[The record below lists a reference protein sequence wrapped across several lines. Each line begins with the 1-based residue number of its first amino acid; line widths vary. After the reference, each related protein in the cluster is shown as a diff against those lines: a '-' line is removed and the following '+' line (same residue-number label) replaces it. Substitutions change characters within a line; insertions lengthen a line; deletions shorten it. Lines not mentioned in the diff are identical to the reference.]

1 MTTIPGY
8 LEDGPDDDTSSCPD
22 KFCPACRRSL
32 WHESFDSNPYAND
45 GYYTYCKDCRAA
57 KKREKQDPTP
67 ELDQVEPIAPV
78 PMVPRGTV
86 PAGLLKGIQVP
97 EDVECPME
105 GVWAWTNAKGW
116 RVVAVHFTADP
127 DKRPG
132 TESGDAW
139 IEKKK
144 KDSSERDWKR
154 EYDLD
159 HTIAEGDPFYA
170 TFNRSLHQVRCVYD
184 PLRPLLR
191 FWDFGRGHPAIVFAQ
206 LDVRAKVRI
215 LWSHIYTNLNIYQ
228 FAPLVLAET
237 NARFPDAKCH
247 DYGDP
252 AGAQESDKGATTSI
266 LLDTF
271 KIKLVYRFS
280 FIEEGTKMIDQKLMM
295 QADGTPGLL
304 IDPCNKD
311 LLNGFESGYVLDTG
325 AGGKDNEGR
334 LKNSPKKD
342 GWYEHCISGQTT
354 VRTLTG
360 WRPIKDLVGEEFV
373 TYAYDG
379 RRIVPALARDVRR
392 TRTRAEVWK
401 LTLDDGQTLIA
412 TPDHLIMRRDGSFQQ
427 LEALVPGDSLM
438 PFYEKVTKKG
448 YVTIELNDGSSA
460 FEHRYIYGWFN
471 GPLLKKHHVH
481 HKDENRQNNLPSNL
495 EQQLAEDHMQGVYEK
510 VRKDPSRHASR
521 STNPWT
527 PESRA
532 KVSLWAKAFWKE
544 KREPAL
550 CPQCGKGFMKAIGR
564 KHIYCSLDCGRH
576 ACEERRP
583 RTARKNHKVVS
594 VEFYG
599 HEDVY
604 NLEVDTHHNF
614 VANGIVVHNCMDAL
628 RYGIVNIFTMMP
640 DSGSEKDKAWEKI
653 GLWRTNEQHAERKSG
668 QDPMEEF
675 NL

>member
-1 MTTIPGY
+1 MPTIPGY
-8 LEDGPDDDTSSCPD
+8 LEEASGEDEPAQPD
-22 KFCPACRRSL
+22 KLCPACKRYL
-32 WHESFDSNPYAND
+32 FFEEFDTNEYSQD
-45 GYYTYCKDCRAA
+45 GYYSYCKTCRAA
-57 KKREKQDPTP
+57 KKKEKRDPAP
-67 ELDQVEPIAPV
+67 ELDTVDPV
-78 PMVPRGTV
+78 AAVSTVPRGTV
-86 PAGLLKGIQVP
+86 PAGILKGIQVP
-97 EDVECPME
+97 ENVECPME

-170 TFNRSLHQVRCVYD
+170 TFNRSMHQVRCAYD
-184 PLRPLLR
+184 PTRSLLR

-206 LDVRAKVRI
+206 LDERVKVRV

-237 NARFPDAKCH
+237 NARFPEAKCL

-252 AGAQESDKGATTSI
+252 AGAQESDKGATTTI

-334 LKNSPKKD
+334 LNNAPKKD
-342 GWYEHCISGQTT
+342 GWYEH
-354 VRTLTG
+354 V
-360 WRPIKDLVGEEFV
+360 
-373 TYAYDG
+373 
-379 RRIVPALARDVRR
+379 
-392 TRTRAEVWK
+392 
-401 LTLDDGQTLIA
+401 
-412 TPDHLIMRRDGSFQQ
+412 
-427 LEALVPGDSLM
+427 
-438 PFYEKVTKKG
+438 
-448 YVTIELNDGSSA
+448 
-460 FEHRYIYGWFN
+460 
-471 GPLLKKHHVH
+471 
-481 HKDENRQNNLPSNL
+481 
-495 EQQLAEDHMQGVYEK
+495 
-510 VRKDPSRHASR
+510 
-521 STNPWT
+521 
-527 PESRA
+527 
-532 KVSLWAKAFWKE
+532 
-544 KREPAL
+544 
-550 CPQCGKGFMKAIGR
+550 
-564 KHIYCSLDCGRH
+564 
-576 ACEERRP
+576 
-583 RTARKNHKVVS
+583 
-594 VEFYG
+594 
-599 HEDVY
+599 
-604 NLEVDTHHNF
+604 
-614 VANGIVVHNCMDAL
+614 MDAL

-640 DSGSEKDKAWEKI
+640 DSQSDKDRAWEKI
-653 GLWRTNEQHAERKSG
+653 GLWRTNEEHQKRKED
-668 QDPMEEF
+668 QDPMQEF